1 MFSRDIQRDIEEVR
15 NLEKDMEEYNNC
27 GSELGKK
34 RFLLKMIKSNLE
46 MVERHEKSD
55 KRDSTILLCVGLVA
69 ILTYL
74 ITSDDIRMSIH
85 IICLSMVI
93 VTLNNTARDRISSK
107 NKHIKDLTKLEIV
120 VKELEA
126 EIKELENR
134 GMQE

>member
-1 MFSRDIQRDIEEVR
+1 MFSKDIQRDIEEIK
-15 NLEKDMEEYNNC
+15 NLEKDMEEYNKC

-34 RFLLKMIKSNLE
+34 RFLLKMTKSNLE
-46 MVERHEKSD
+46 MIERHEKSD
-55 KRDSTILLCVGLVA
+55 KRDSTTLVCVGLVA

-93 VTLNNTARDRISSK
+93 VTLNNTVRDRINSK
-107 NKHIKDLTKLEIV
+107 NKHINDLTKLGIV

-126 EIKELENR
+126 EIRELEDR
-134 GMQE
+134 GVQE